1 MTPPQ
6 NLCRRR
12 FREECQLIPLK
23 SVSDYKEN
31 ENVRSKK
38 TTQMILETR
47 GPLGHGRKQKKH
59 HMTRDLTWLKKVFSY
74 LID

>member
-1 MTPPQ
+1 
-6 NLCRRR
+6 
-12 FREECQLIPLK
+12 
-23 SVSDYKEN
+23 
-31 ENVRSKK
+31 
-38 TTQMILETR
+38 MILETR